1 MTRKIR
7 HALGVSVL
15 ALLIAGVAL
24 ACHAQNGVSPENMP
38 TRKPG
43 DVSEPPSVP
52 TPNIPTP
59 NDSAEP
65 DENEPTEP
73 GHVAESKPEY
83 RKISAEEAYRMMNEA
98 DSVLILD
105 VRTEEEYE
113 EQHIPDAV
121 LIPDYELSQRAEAE
135 LPDKDAL
142 ILVYCRSGRRS
153 ANAAYELVGMGYTN
167 VYDFGGIIDW
177 TYDVE

>member
-1 MTRKIR
+1 MTQKMKLVIGGS
-7 HALGVSVL
+7 ALV
-15 ALLIAGVAL
+15 LLIAGAVFAVNL
-24 ACHAQNGVSPENMP
+24 LRGSGNAGTEQEEQS
-38 TRKPG
+38 
-43 DVSEPPSVP
+43 SEQPNVP
-52 TPNIPTP
+52 TP
-59 NDSAEP
+59 S
-65 DENEPTEP
+65 ENGQP
-73 GHVAESKPEY
+73 ESSSVTVGEPEY
-83 RKISAEEAYRMMNEA
+83 RKITAEEAYRMMNEA

-121 LIPDYELSQRAEAE
+121 LIPDYELSQRAETE
-135 LPDKDAL
+135 LTDKDAL

-153 ANAAYELVGMGYTN
+153 ANAASELVGMGYTN